1 MSLQFAKED
10 NRFVA
15 KDSDGLEVGEITYR
29 RGGNDVLV
37 IEHTGVDPDYRGQG
51 LAEDLVEKVVE
62 KARNEGFKIKPVCSF
77 AKKEFEK
84 KEEYREFLAQSNP
97 ESL

>member
-1 MSLQFAKED
+1 MSLQIAEEE
-10 NRFVA
+10 NRFAA
-15 KDSDGLEVGEITYR
+15 KDSDGLEVGEITYS
-29 RGGNDVLV
+29 RGGNDVLI

-62 KARNEGFKIKPVCSF
+62 KAKKEGLKIKPVCSF

-84 KEEYREFLAQSNP
+84 KEEYREFLDQ
-97 ESL
+97 